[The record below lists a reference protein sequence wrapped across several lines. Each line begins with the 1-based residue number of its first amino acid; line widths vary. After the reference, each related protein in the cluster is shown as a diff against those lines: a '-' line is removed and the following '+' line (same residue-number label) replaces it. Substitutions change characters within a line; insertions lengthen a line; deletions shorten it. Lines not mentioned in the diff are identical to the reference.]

1 MDPHQTFMK
10 VLQQNLYNRSCVCW
24 HKIRLRKFAPKH
36 SWPLSCYHLQL
47 PLTASCSLHYSA
59 DVTYPKSAGE
69 LLVVVV
75 VLRAQQLKEPEHAV
89 SFWELSHLLELWL
102 NSFTEILRL
111 YWRQHRFW
119 HKLLQSHLQI
129 VQQQYVIFVLN
140 RKLQLKL
147 CKQQKMLE

>member
-1 MDPHQTFMK
+1 MFLFLPT
-10 VLQQNLYNRSCVCW
+10 VLSVKKWTRTKLLWRYYS
-24 HKIRLRKFAPKH
+24 KIFKIGHVQVDIRFD
-36 SWPLSCYHLQL
+36 SDNL
-47 PLTASCSLHYSA
+47 PLNIVGHQQVVHCITQL
-59 DVTYPKSAGE
+59 TYPKSAGE

-75 VLRAQQLKEPEHAV
+75 VLRAQQLKKPEHAV

-140 RKLQLKL
+140 RKLQMKL
-147 CKQQKMLE
+147 CKQQMLE